1 MKIYGLVGII
11 FLVFGNL
18 ALFFDTFGL
27 KNFYF
32 PIVWAGFILTLDY
45 VVFLAKGRSI
55 IVNDYR
61 KIIAMF
67 ILSAPFW
74 KIYEYINLRLQNWH
88 YTGTEFF
95 GVYGD
100 LYAFISFATVIPA
113 FFVTL
118 SLFSKKYEI
127 MPQNRVSKKYT
138 SISIIAGILLFVL
151 MMLYP
156 LYFFPFVWIFLFLI
170 LDSINYYNKRPSVLY
185 FIRSK
190 KWKLIGAFIAS
201 SLFMG
206 FFWEFWNYF
215 ASVRW
220 TYSVPFVDF
229 LHIFE
234 MPILGYLGYVPFGFT
249 VFAFYY
255 FIEYLF
261 VHKGKT

>member
-1 MKIYGLVGII
+1 MKAYGVIGI
-11 FLVFGNL
+11 LLLLFGNII
-18 ALFFDTFGL
+18 LFVDIFGL
-27 KNFYF
+27 NKFYF
-32 PIVWAGFILTLDY
+32 PIVWIGFILTLDY
-45 VVFLAKGRSI
+45 VVFLAKGKSI

-61 KIIAMF
+61 KIVAMF
-67 ILSAPFW
+67 IISAPFW

-88 YTGTEFF
+88 YTGIEFF
-95 GVYGD
+95 GAYGD

-118 SLFSKKYEI
+118 SLFSKKYDI
-127 MPQNRVSKKYT
+127 KPKNKPTKKFVV
-138 SISIIAGILLFVL
+138 ISVLIGILLFAL

-170 LDSINYYNKRPSVLY
+170 LDSINYSNKRPSVLY
-185 FIRSK
+185 FIRNK
-190 KWKLIGAFIAS
+190 NWKLIGAFVAAS
-201 SLFMG
+201 FFMG

-229 LHIFE
+229 VHVFE
-234 MPILGYLGYVPFGFT
+234 MPLLGYLGYVPFGFT
-249 VFAFYY
+249 IFAFYY

-261 VHKGKT
+261 THNNQY